1 MITVQID
8 EDYMDLIV
16 RTELKNKLEEL
27 THRHTFWDIKELCR
41 QTNMSEG
48 FIKQQFFYDERF
60 PKRRVGKKWLMPA
73 AETEAF
79 LLAWLKEQARY

>member
-1 MITVQID
+1 MITVQVD
-8 EDYMDLIV
+8 EEHMDQIV
-16 RTELKNKLEEL
+16 REELKNKLETL
-27 THRHTFWDIKELCR
+27 THRHTFWDIKELAR
-41 QTNMSEG
+41 QTSMSES

-79 LLAWLKEQARY
+79 LLAWLQEQARF